1 MEQIIMKSNNE
12 LTKKLYAVQ
21 VEGLSSLE
29 KAKTERL
36 NQTVKN
42 KEAIRDV
49 EGALEQQFGQ
59 DSLAVIEYLREKNNK
74 YDIREIKTTLR

>member
-21 VEGLSSLE
+21 VEELSSLE

>member
-1 MEQIIMKSNNE
+1 MKSNNE

-21 VEGLSSLE
+21 VEELSSLE

>member
-1 MEQIIMKSNNE
+1 MKSNNE

-21 VEGLSSLE
+21 VEELSSLE

-49 EGALEQQFGQ
+49 EGALEQQFG
-59 DSLAVIEYLREKNNK
+59 
-74 YDIREIKTTLR
+74 

>member
-21 VEGLSSLE
+21 VEELSSLE

-49 EGALEQQFGQ
+49 EGALEQQFG
-59 DSLAVIEYLREKNNK
+59 
-74 YDIREIKTTLR
+74 